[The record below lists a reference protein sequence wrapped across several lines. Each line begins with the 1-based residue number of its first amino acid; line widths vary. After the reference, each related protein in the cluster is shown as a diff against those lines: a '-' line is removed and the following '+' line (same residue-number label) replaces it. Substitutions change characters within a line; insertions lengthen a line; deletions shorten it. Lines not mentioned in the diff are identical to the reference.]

1 MLNADTSC
9 AFPCL
14 ASLEDLFNFCKRKFT
29 LKTVLMLADQMVCVC
44 VPYRIRYVFAN
55 LNISLPELNIC
66 IPRNSYIETSNQTTF

>member
-44 VPYRIRYVFAN
+44 VCHIEYAMC
-55 LNISLPELNIC
+55 LP
-66 IPRNSYIETSNQTTF
+66 TSILAYQN